1 MRNKLTVLAAF
12 LVVISFG
19 QEPANDWY
27 FNDFNKKSLSGI
39 GMSQALELAKG
50 MEQQE
55 IIVAVIDA
63 GVDVYHPDLQGQLWI
78 NEDEI
83 AGNNIDDDGNGYIDD
98 IYGWNFIG
106 GKDTSIGYDNMELT
120 RQYAILKEKY
130 SLSSASS
137 VDDEEEY
144 QYYLELK
151 KKYKE
156 ARDEAKS
163 LFEFFKQIQLG
174 MNTLEDDY
182 GTDISMA
189 ELQIHQSSS
198 RNEEIAKLM
207 LVAGA
212 FGDKDDFV
220 YEDAREEFDDTYDHY
235 YYEFHYGYNTSYDP
249 RHIVGDD
256 YDNSDERYY
265 GNNVVYFGEDFS
277 SHGTHVAGIIAA
289 NRLNDTGAMGVCQ
302 SARIMSL
309 RAVPN
314 GDERDKDVANSIYYA
329 VDNGAKIINM
339 SFGKGYVHDSEVV
352 KKAIAYAKEH
362 GVLLVHGAGND
373 AESNDLTENYP
384 NDFDGTFESIWIEV
398 GASSWEKSPKMLAT
412 FSNYGQTEID
422 VFAPGVSIYSTYP
435 ENEYEAIDGT
445 SMASPVVAGVAAFVW
460 SYYPEFTAEEI
471 RSIVLESAIELK
483 CKQRIPG
490 SKKKSKVSK
499 LSVTGSMVNVG
510 AAMQLAAERSK
521 S

>member
-1 MRNKLTVLAAF
+1 MRTLVTVCIALTSL
-12 LVVISFG
+12 LCFG

-27 FNDFNKKSLSGI
+27 FNDFDKKRLSGI
-39 GMSQALELAKG
+39 GMDQALELAKG
-50 MEQQE
+50 KQQHE

-63 GVDVYHPDLQGQLWI
+63 GVDIHHPDLRGQLWI

-83 AGNNIDDDGNGYIDD
+83 AGNNIDDDGNGYVDD

-130 SLSSASS
+130 SLTSASS
-137 VDDEEEY
+137 VEDEDEY
-144 QYYLELK
+144 QYYLKLK
-151 KKYKE
+151 EEFKL
-156 ARDEAKS
+156 ARDDAKS
-163 LFEFFKQIQLG
+163 MYEFFKQIQLG

-182 GTDISMA
+182 GTDMTLD
-189 ELQIHQSSS
+189 ELRTHKSSS
-198 RNEEIAKLM
+198 RNEELARLM
-207 LVAGA
+207 LAAGA
-212 FGDKDDFV
+212 FGDITDFI
-220 YEDAREEFDDTYDHY
+220 YEDAKEEFDDSYEHY
-235 YYEFHYGYNTSYDP
+235 YYQFHYGYNTNFDP
-249 RHIVGDD
+249 RHLVGDD
-256 YDNSDERYY
+256 YSNSDERFY
-265 GNNVVYFGEDFS
+265 GNNEVYYDEDFS

-289 NRLNDTGAMGVCQ
+289 NRLNDTGALGICQ
-302 SARIMSL
+302 TAKIMSI

-339 SFGKGYVHDSEVV
+339 SFGKGYSHDSGVV
-352 KKAIAYAKEH
+352 KKALAYAQEK

-373 AESNDLTENYP
+373 AESNDVTDNYP
-384 NDFDGTFESIWIEV
+384 SDFNGEFGSVWIEV
-398 GASSWEKSPKMLAT
+398 GASSWEQSPKMLAT

-422 VFAPGVSIYSTYP
+422 LFAPGVSIYSTYP

-445 SMASPVVAGVAAFVW
+445 SMASPVVAGVAAYVW
-460 SYYPEFTAEEI
+460 SYYPEFSASEI
-471 RSIVLESAIELK
+471 RDIVLESAIEVK

-490 SKKKSKVSK
+490 SKKKSKLSK
-499 LSVTGSMVNVG
+499 ISVTGSLVNVG